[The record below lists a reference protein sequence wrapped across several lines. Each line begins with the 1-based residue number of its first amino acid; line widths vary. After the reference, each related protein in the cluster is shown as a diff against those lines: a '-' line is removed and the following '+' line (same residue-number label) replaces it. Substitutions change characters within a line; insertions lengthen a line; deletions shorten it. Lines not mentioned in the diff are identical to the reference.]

1 MTSFPL
7 RWCGKPFWSGGVVII
22 FTDALGIMPALPV
35 AGRADRAL
43 PRTHTIPSDDGIRFT
58 LAELPTELVQSE
70 NQSLALAFY
79 CELTFVHPI

>member
-7 RWCGKPFWSGGVVII
+7 RWCGKPFWRGGVVII
-22 FTDALGIMPALPV
+22 FTNALGIMPALPV

-58 LAELPTELVQSE
+58 LAELPTELVQSA

-79 CELTFVHPI
+79 CELTFVHQI